1 MKLNLIFTPMRKIYE
16 IANEIANDWRGKV
29 YFGARPYLSAMS
41 CLTDI
46 TDNYGCDSADSIIR
60 YFLANASS
68 WRGETARRVKKELN
82 DMIK

>member
-1 MKLNLIFTPMRKIYE
+1 MRKIYE
-16 IANEIANDWRGKV
+16 IANEIANDWRDKV

-46 TDNYGCDSADSIIR
+46 TDDYGCDSADSIIR